1 MNASRDILRDRV
13 MSHLGSRDVAKVLY
27 GATVGLALVLAL
39 QGHPPGPGTMVGL
52 VIGTALAIGLAEL
65 YAEAVSTEARTRQPV
80 HRAELLKMAGE
91 ASAVVV
97 GAGFPA
103 VFFLIAAIGL
113 IDTHAAF
120 TLSKWGGLTL
130 ICGYGFLAGRL
141 AGSSVWRALWH
152 AALIGVI
159 GVLLIAGKSLLH

>member
-1 MNASRDILRDRV
+1 MSASRDILRDRV
-13 MSHLGSRDVAKVLY
+13 ISHLGSREAAQALY

-39 QGHPPGPGTMVGL
+39 QRQPPAPGTVAAL
-52 VIGTALAIGLAEL
+52 ILGTALAIGLAEL
-65 YAEAVSTEARTRQPV
+65 YAEAVSTEARTRQPI
-80 HRAELLKMAGE
+80 HRKQLLRIAGRTT
-91 ASAVVV
+91 AVVF

-103 VFFLIAAIGL
+103 VFFVIATTGL
-113 IDTHAAF
+113 IDTDAAF